1 MKMDRTLLDKD
12 GTPTIEEMKEY
23 FQKHDYTTAT
33 PLVDYEK
40 LTPPQRKVIQKAGRI
55 FEKAWLDNLKG
66 LGGKRSFRDFSDDYP
81 VRKLE
86 RADADLVAGAVV
98 QIMEDE
104 DMYKRVLNSFF
115 VAMQEPIMRALEEYA
130 AANEKMIEHLTEK
143 EIMAVIDEVADA
155 ADCRMIH
162 LMMLTQSV
170 PEIMEITKNNEA
182 HEDFNENV
190 ANNFPRM
197 NHMRRWIHSDTKVGA
212 PLSLEE
218 CDPEGEYLGKP
229 DESDLS
235 VKEFLATLNDTDRA
249 IALLRIQGMNLQ
261 EIANC
266 LGYKTHSAVSKRIKA
281 LEQKWE
287 DFDK

>member
-1 MKMDRTLLDKD
+1 MKIDRTLLDKD

-33 PLVDYEK
+33 PPVDYEK

-66 LGGKRSFRDFSDDYP
+66 LGGKGSFKDFSDDYP

-86 RADADLVAGAVV
+86 RADAGLVAGAVGK
-98 QIMEDE
+98 IMEDE

-115 VAMQEPIMRALEEYA
+115 DVMQEPIMRALEEYA
-130 AANEKMIEHLTEK
+130 AANEKQIEHLTE
-143 EIMAVIDEVADA
+143 EETVGVIDKVAGA
-155 ADCRMIH
+155 VDCRMVY

-170 PEIMEITKNNEA
+170 PEIMEINKNNKA
-182 HEDFNENV
+182 HEDYNENV
-190 ANNFPRM
+190 VENFSKM
-197 NHMRRWIHSDTKVGA
+197 DYMRRWTHSDTKAGA

-218 CDPEGEYLGKP
+218 CDPEGEYLGKS
-229 DESDLS
+229 DESDLF
-235 VKEFLATLNDTDRA
+235 VKEFLATLNDTDRV
-249 IALLRIQGMNLQ
+249 IVLLRMQDMNLQ
-261 EIANC
+261 EIADC
-266 LGYKTHSAVSKRIKA
+266 VGYKTHSAVFKRIKA

-287 DFDK
+287 DFNK